1 MPYMVA
7 VALLDGEVGPA
18 QYAPERIAR
27 QDVQQLLRKIQ
38 VQPDTEFSRRF
49 PDEMPMRIRIVLRDG
64 RTISVEKGDYEG
76 FHTRPMLWDHVV
88 EKYERL
94 GNSIRRYG
102 IAPGDCPGGG

>member
-1 MPYMVA
+1 
-7 VALLDGEVGPA
+7 
-18 QYAPERIAR
+18 
-27 QDVQQLLRKIQ
+27 

-76 FHTRPMLWDHVV
+76 FHTRPMSWDHVV

-94 GNSIRRYG
+94 ATPYADTELRRAIVQAVAGLETIRIRELTQLLVQVG
-102 IAPGDCPGGG
+102 RRN